1 MQEKTFTLLI
11 TACISPDP
19 SAHNFNPNFRIDPLL
34 RMEDYKKCLVYW
46 LNYEESKICNIVFV
60 ENSGYDIEPLKK
72 IAADN
77 NQYNR
82 NIEFIQINAT
92 PVPKGIHYGYA
103 ELEMMDEAIEKSNLI
118 HKTPYFI
125 KVTGRL
131 YFPNLS
137 KLIRSM
143 RGCVHFLS
151 DSRDYAIASK
161 EKRYIVTT
169 LLVIKLDFYK
179 RKLWMSRKLMTPGV
193 TSHFETL
200 YYYLLKPISQKDKR
214 VILRFSFN
222 VDAVGYGAHWNVNYN
237 SISKRVESA
246 LRGVAR
252 FLLPGFHI

>member
-1 MQEKTFTLLI
+1 MQEHTFTLLI

-19 SAHNFNPNFRIDPLL
+19 SAHDFNPNFRIDPLV
-34 RMEDYKKCLVYW
+34 RMEDYKQCLAYW
-46 LNYEESKICNIVFV
+46 LNYEESKIRNIVFV
-60 ENSGYDIEPLKK
+60 ENSGYNIDLLKT
-72 IAADN
+72 IAAEQN
-77 NQYNR
+77 KYNR
-82 NIEFIQINAT
+82 NIEFIQINASH
-92 PVPKGIHYGYA
+92 VPAGIHYGYA

-118 HKTPYFI
+118 HMTPYFI

-131 YFPNLS
+131 YFPKLS
-137 KLIRSM
+137 KLIRTI
-143 RGCVHFLS
+143 RGCVQFLS
-151 DSRDYAIASK
+151 DSRDYLIAGK

-237 SISKRVESA
+237 SFSKRIESA
-246 LRGVAR
+246 LRGIAR
-252 FLLPGFHI
+252 IFLPSFHI